1 MLKRNKQVSKEMA
14 KKIKEFLSYDS
25 QTGIIRWKKSAAR
38 RIKVGYRAGCT
49 HPNGH
54 IEIYVAGRKFMAHHL
69 AWLLHYGEMPDCL
82 VFHANGKKSD
92 NSIQN
97 LTTAPSNNKNIIP

>member
-14 KKIKEFLSYDS
+14 EKIKEFLSYDS

-69 AWLLHYGEMPDCL
+69 AWLLYYGEMPDCL
-82 VFHANGKKSD
+82 VFHSNGKKSD

-97 LTTAPSNNKNIIP
+97 LTMSQSATYN